1 MSSLQQ
7 HFGLLAASAS
17 SVAGRPRHGVVSSV
31 DPATHSVKVT
41 VQPEGVV
48 SGWLPDPG
56 IACAGLRIACPAE
69 VGTQVLLVPVEG
81 DAEHPVIVARLFDTT
96 MLPPTSPFTNRPVQ
110 PGEIGIFL
118 ADGTALH
125 VSAGAVSVKG
135 QLVVQ
140 GGITVSGD
148 VIANGISLDHH
159 QHGGVQTG
167 GGLTSTPEAGT

>member
-1 MSSLQQ
+1 MSGLAQ

-17 SVAGRPRHGVVSSV
+17 ALPGRARHGIVSAV
-31 DPATHSVKVT
+31 DPTAHAVKVT

-48 SGWLPDPG
+48 SGWIPDPG
-56 IACAGLRIACPAE
+56 VACSGLRIACPAE

-96 MLPPTSPFTNRPVQ
+96 VLPPKSPITGRPVQ

-125 VSAGAVSVKG
+125 LASGAVSIKG
-135 QLVVQ
+135 TLHVDGAIVATGDVTAGSISLEQHVH
-140 GGITVSGD
+140 GGIQSGNSRTTQ
-148 VIANGISLDHH
+148 A
-159 QHGGVQTG
+159 Q
-167 GGLTSTPEAGT
+167 STT